1 MKWKWYIMK
10 ENKNVKVREKLG
22 STVSCKHCG
31 KPFTKKHRI
40 EYYCSDEC
48 RHEVELAQWRKRSQR
63 HRDKKKLEK
72 QQMEQQM
79 EQMKKQIEQLEKQM
93 AQQQVN
99 DSTTADTTAD
109 TDNAQQN
116 KKQVAIYGDTKCF
129 HELLPIK
136 Y

>member
-10 ENKNVKVREKLG
+10 ENNNVKVREKLG
-22 STVSCKHCG
+22 STVICKHCG

-48 RHEVELAQWRKRSQR
+48 RHEVDLIQWRARSQR
-63 HRDKKKLEK
+63 HRNKKKLEK

-79 EQMKKQIEQLEKQM
+79 EEMKQQIEQLEKQM

-99 DSTTADTTAD
+99 DTNTVDTTVE
-109 TDNAQQN
+109 N
-116 KKQVAIYGDTKCF
+116 DTKS
-129 HELLPIK
+129 E
-136 Y
+136 